1 MKYMMAKVLFTGRS
15 GFCLRLHAY
24 AQEKKVIPDGPADL

>member
-1 MKYMMAKVLFTGRS
+1 MKYMMAKVLTGQS